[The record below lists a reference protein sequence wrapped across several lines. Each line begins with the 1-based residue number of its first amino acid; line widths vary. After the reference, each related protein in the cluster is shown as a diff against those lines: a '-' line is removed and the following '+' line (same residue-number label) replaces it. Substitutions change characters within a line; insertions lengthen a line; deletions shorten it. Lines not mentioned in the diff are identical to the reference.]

1 MSLGPLVAPLEVSMS
16 PSFFSDMPSAPF
28 DCLSKAFAKTTG
40 HFFVGGGG
48 GDQPT
53 QGYKPFI

>member
-16 PSFFSDMPSAPF
+16 RSFFSDMPSAHF

-40 HFFVGGGG
+40 HFWAGGG